1 MTPYNNNNNNNY
13 YYTYLMASFPGQP
26 ENLGKLVPESCLLI
40 FVNT

>member
-1 MTPYNNNNNNNY
+1 MTPYNNNNYY

-26 ENLGKLVPESCLLI
+26 ENLGKPVPESCLLI